1 MKKNFGLALLAL
13 LSVGM
18 VACGGNTDK
27 TSNDSQTVAPTIDEK
42 LKISVT
48 GKLTVGETVTFV
60 AKYDGSPIAPQ
71 TDVKYT
77 ADAAAMDITGNK
89 AALKLAGEQTVKA
102 TYVTSAGATAYN
114 EFKFTVEEAAKVM
127 TIADAKKLA
136 ENDKYTPVLIRGVV
150 QATSG
155 TSAFIAD
162 NTDGI
167 YMRNW
172 YFANTDTASV
182 KNYSWVVGMSVEVY
196 AYVTAYY
203 GAPQLCGSYKE
214 GSGYHDL
221 EGKYAIK
228 INEKVEAIAPQKITE
243 EELKTFTSKGNA
255 GRMYTFD
262 AEYVSGKI
270 TASATSKEYVKFKV
284 GSTSIELM
292 TDGTSST
299 ATKPKVFDK
308 KYKELAA
315 DFAALDL
322 KAGDQVT
329 ITAPYSQYF
338 KNTTHDFCWY
348 SSGVT
353 VVKK

>member
-18 VACGGNTDK
+18 VACGRNGDK
-27 TSNDSQTVAPTIDEK
+27 TSNDSQTVAPTEDTK
-42 LKISVT
+42 LQISVT
-48 GKLTVGETVTFV
+48 GKLVVGETVTFV

-89 AALKLAGEQTVKA
+89 ALLKLAGEQTVKA
-102 TYVTSAGATAYN
+102 NYVTSAGASVFK
-114 EFKFTVEEAAKVM
+114 EFKITVEEGAKV
-127 TIADAKKLA
+127 TSIAEVKKLA
-136 ENDKYTPVLIRGVV
+136 VNNKYTPVLIRGVV

-167 YMRNW
+167 YMYNW

-182 KNYSWVVGMSVEVY
+182 SNYSWVVGMSVEVY

-214 GSGYHDL
+214 GNDYHDL

-228 INEKVEAIAPQKITE
+228 LEEAVEAIAPQKITE
-243 EELKTFTSKGNA
+243 EELKNFTTAKNA

-270 TASATSKEYVKFKV
+270 TASATAKEYIKFNV
-284 GSTSIELM
+284 GSTQVELM
-292 TDGTSST
+292 TDGGNGK
-299 ATKPKVFDK
+299 KPFDK
-308 KYKELAA
+308 KQKELAA
-315 DFAALDL
+315 SFAALDL

-338 KNTTHDFCWY
+338 KDTTHDFCWY

>member
-1 MKKNFGLALLAL
+1 MKKNFGLGLLAL

-18 VACGGNTDK
+18 VACGEK
-27 TSNDSQTVAPTIDEK
+27 APVIDEK
-42 LKISVT
+42 LQISVT
-48 GKLTVGETVTFV
+48 GNLTVGETVTFV
-60 AKYDGSPIAPQ
+60 AKYDGSPVAPQ
-71 TDVKYT
+71 TDVKYSVDV
-77 ADAAAMDITGNK
+77 ADAMDITGNK
-89 AALKLAGEQTVKA
+89 AVLKLAGEQTVKA

-114 EFKFTVEEAAKVM
+114 EFKFTVEEAARP
-127 TIADAKKLA
+127 TSIAEVKKLA
-136 ENDKYTPVLIRGVV
+136 VEGKYTPVLVRGVV

-167 YMRNW
+167 YMYNW

-182 KNYSWVVGMSVEVY
+182 RNYSWVVGMSVEVY
-196 AYVTAYY
+196 AYVTEYY
-203 GAPQLCGSYKE
+203 GAAQLCGSYKE

-228 INEKVEAIAPQKITE
+228 LDKEVGAIAPQKITE
-243 EELKTFTSKGNA
+243 EDLKNFTTKGNA

-270 TASATSKEYVKFKV
+270 TASATVKEYVKFKV
-284 GSTSIELM
+284 GSTQIEMM
-292 TDGTSST
+292 TDGSS
-299 ATKPKVFDK
+299 KKVFDK
-308 KYKELAA
+308 KLKELAA
-315 DFAALDL
+315 SFTALNL
-322 KAGDQVT
+322 QAGDKVT

-338 KNTTHDFCWY
+338 KGETHDFCWY

>member
-27 TSNDSQTVAPTIDEK
+27 TSNGSQDVAPTVDAK
-42 LKISVT
+42 LQISVT
-48 GKLTVGETVTFV
+48 GKLTVGETITFV
-60 AKYDGSPIAPQ
+60 AKYDGSPVAPQ

-89 AALKLAGEQTVKA
+89 AVLKLAGEQTVKA

-114 EFKFTVEEAAKVM
+114 EFKFTVEEAAKP
-127 TIADAKKLA
+127 TPIAEVKKLA
-136 ENDKYTPVLIRGVV
+136 VEGKYTPVLVRGVV

-167 YMRNW
+167 YMYNW

-196 AYVTAYY
+196 AYVTEYY
-203 GAPQLCGSYKE
+203 GAAQLCGSYKE

-228 INEKVEAIAPQKITE
+228 LDEEVEAIAPQKITE
-243 EELKTFTSKGNA
+243 EDLKTFTTKGNA

-270 TASATSKEYVKFKV
+270 TASATVKEYVKFKV
-284 GSTSIELM
+284 GSTQIEMM
-292 TDGTSST
+292 TDGSS
-299 ATKPKVFDK
+299 KKVFDK
-308 KYKELAA
+308 KLKELAA
-315 DFAALDL
+315 SFTALNL
-322 KAGDQVT
+322 QAGDKVT

-338 KNTTHDFCWY
+338 KGETHDFCWY

>member
-1 MKKNFGLALLAL
+1 MKKNFGLGLLAL
-13 LSVGM
+13 LSVAM
-18 VACGGNTDK
+18 VACGEK
-27 TSNDSQTVAPTIDEK
+27 KPVIDEK
-42 LKISVT
+42 LQISVT
-48 GKLTVGETVTFV
+48 GNLTVGETVTFV

-71 TDVKYT
+71 TDVKYSVDV
-77 ADAAAMDITGNK
+77 ADAMDITGNK
-89 AALKLAGEQTVKA
+89 ALLKLAGEQTVKA

-114 EFKFTVEEAAKVM
+114 EFKFTVEEAAKP
-127 TIADAKKLA
+127 TSIAEVKKLA
-136 ENDKYTPVLIRGVV
+136 VEGKYAPVLVRGVV

-167 YMRNW
+167 YMYNW

-196 AYVTAYY
+196 AYVTEYY
-203 GAPQLCGSYKE
+203 GAAQLCGSYKE

-228 INEKVEAIAPQKITE
+228 LDEEVEAIAPQKITE
-243 EELKTFTSKGNA
+243 ENLKTFTTKGNA

-270 TASATSKEYVKFKV
+270 TASATVKEYVKFKV
-284 GSTSIELM
+284 GSTQIEMM
-292 TDGTSST
+292 TDGSS
-299 ATKPKVFDK
+299 KKVFDK
-308 KYKELAA
+308 KLKELAA
-315 DFAALDL
+315 NFAALGL

>member
-27 TSNDSQTVAPTIDEK
+27 TSNGSQDVAPTVDAK
-42 LKISVT
+42 LQISVT

-60 AKYDGSPIAPQ
+60 AKYDGSPVAPQ

-89 AALKLAGEQTVKA
+89 AVLKLAGEQTVKA

-114 EFKFTVEEAAKVM
+114 EFKFTVEEAAKA
-127 TIADAKKLA
+127 TPIAEVKKLA
-136 ENDKYTPVLIRGVV
+136 VEGKYTPVLVRGVV

-167 YMRNW
+167 YMYNW

-196 AYVTAYY
+196 AYVTEYY
-203 GAPQLCGSYKE
+203 GAAQLCGSYKV
-214 GSGYHDL
+214 SDKNYHDL

-228 INEKVEAIAPQKITE
+228 LDEEVEAIAPQKITE
-243 EELKTFTSKGNA
+243 EDLKTFTTKGNA

-270 TASATSKEYVKFKV
+270 TASATVKEYVKFKV
-284 GSTSIELM
+284 GSTQIEMM
-292 TDGTSST
+292 TDGSS
-299 ATKPKVFDK
+299 KKVFDK
-308 KYKELAA
+308 KLKELAA
-315 DFAALDL
+315 SFTALNL
-322 KAGDQVT
+322 QAGDKVT

-338 KNTTHDFCWY
+338 KGETHDFCWY

>member
-1 MKKNFGLALLAL
+1 MKKNFGLGLLAL

-48 GKLTVGETVTFV
+48 GNLTVGETVTFV

-89 AALKLAGEQTVKA
+89 ALLKLAGEQTVKA

-114 EFKFTVEEAAKVM
+114 EFKFTVEEAAKP
-127 TIADAKKLA
+127 TSIAEVKKLA
-136 ENDKYTPVLIRGVV
+136 VEGKYTPVLIRGVV

-167 YMRNW
+167 YMYNW

-196 AYVTAYY
+196 AYVTEYY
-203 GAPQLCGSYKE
+203 GAAQLCGSYKE

-228 INEKVEAIAPQKITE
+228 LDEEVEAIAPRKITE
-243 EELKTFTSKGNA
+243 ENLKTFTTKGNA

-270 TASATSKEYVKFKV
+270 TASATVKEYVKFKV
-284 GSTSIELM
+284 GSTQIEMM
-292 TDGTSST
+292 TDGSS
-299 ATKPKVFDK
+299 KKVFDK
-308 KYKELAA
+308 KLKELAA
-315 DFAALDL
+315 NFAALGL

>member
-27 TSNDSQTVAPTIDEK
+27 TSNGSQTVAPTIDEK

-89 AALKLAGEQTVKA
+89 AVLKLAGEQTVKA

-114 EFKFTVEEAAKVM
+114 EFKFTVEEGAKVM

-136 ENDKYTPVLIRGVV
+136 KNNEYTPVLIRGVV

-155 TSAFIAD
+155 KSGFIAD
-162 NTDGI
+162 KTDGI
-167 YMRNW
+167 YIYNW
-172 YFANTDTASV
+172 YFDKDTDTAST
-182 KNYSWVVGMSVEVY
+182 NFSWVVGMPVEIY
-196 AYVTAYY
+196 AYVTSYFD
-203 GAPQLCGSYKE
+203 APQLCGSYKE

-228 INEKVEAIAPQKITE
+228 LEETVEAMSPQKITE
-243 EELKTFTSKGNA
+243 EDLKSFTSKGNA

-270 TASATSKEYVKFKV
+270 TSSATVKEYVKFKV
-284 GSTSIELM
+284 GSTIVELM
-292 TDGTSST
+292 TDGT
-299 ATKPKVFDK
+299 KDKMFDK
-308 KYKELAA
+308 KIQELGKA
-315 DFAALDL
+315 FAALNL
-322 KAGDQVT
+322 QAGDQVT

>member
-18 VACGGNTDK
+18 VACGR
-27 TSNDSQTVAPTIDEK
+27 NDSNISNGDQVSAPVADEK
-42 LKISVT
+42 LQISVT
-48 GKLTVGETVTFV
+48 GKLVVGETITFV

-89 AALKLAGEQTVKA
+89 AVLKLAGEQNIKA
-102 TYVTSAGATAYN
+102 NYVTSDGASVYN
-114 EFKFTVEEAAKVM
+114 EFKITVEEGAKV
-127 TIADAKKLA
+127 TSIADAKKLA
-136 ENDKYTPVLIRGVV
+136 KSGEYTPVLIRGVV
-150 QATSG
+150 QASSG

-167 YMRNW
+167 YMYNW

-182 KNYSWVVGMSVEVY
+182 SNYSWVVGMSVEVY

-203 GAPQLCGSYKE
+203 DAPQLCGSYKE
-214 GSGYHDL
+214 NNTYHDL
-221 EGKYAIK
+221 DGKYAIK
-228 INEKVEAIAPQKITE
+228 LEDEVEAMAPQKITE
-243 EELKTFTSKGNA
+243 EDLKGFTSKDNA

-270 TASATSKEYVKFKV
+270 TASASQKEYVKFKI
-284 GSTSIELM
+284 GSTQIEMM
-292 TDGTSST
+292 TDGSSSE
-299 ATKPKVFDK
+299 VFDK
-308 KYKELAA
+308 KYSDLAA
-315 DFAALDL
+315 SFTALDL

-348 SSGVT
+348 SSGVN
-353 VVKK
+353 VIKK

>member
-48 GKLTVGETVTFV
+48 GNLTVGETVTFV

-89 AALKLAGEQTVKA
+89 ALLKLAGEQTVKA

-114 EFKFTVEEAAKVM
+114 EFKFTVEETVKP
-127 TIADAKKLA
+127 TPIAEVKKLA
-136 ENDKYTPVLIRGVV
+136 VEGKYTPVLVRGVV

-167 YMRNW
+167 YMYNW
-172 YFANTDTASV
+172 CFANTDTASV

-196 AYVTAYY
+196 AYVTEYY
-203 GAPQLCGSYKE
+203 GAAQLCGSYKE

-228 INEKVEAIAPQKITE
+228 LDNPVEAIAPQKITE
-243 EELKTFTSKGNA
+243 EDLKTFTTKGNA

-270 TASATSKEYVKFKV
+270 TASATVKEYVKFKV
-284 GSTSIELM
+284 GSTQIEMM
-292 TDGTSST
+292 TDGSS
-299 ATKPKVFDK
+299 KKVFDK
-308 KYKELAA
+308 KLKELAA
-315 DFAALDL
+315 DFTALGL
-322 KAGDQVT
+322 KAGDKVT

-338 KNTTHDFCWY
+338 KGETHDFCWY

>member
-1 MKKNFGLALLAL
+1 MKKNFGLGLLAL
-13 LSVGM
+13 LSVAM
-18 VACGGNTDK
+18 VACGEK
-27 TSNDSQTVAPTIDEK
+27 KPVIDEK
-42 LKISVT
+42 LQISVT
-48 GKLTVGETVTFV
+48 GNLTVGETVTFV

-71 TDVKYT
+71 TDVKYSVDV
-77 ADAAAMDITGNK
+77 ADAMDITGNK
-89 AALKLAGEQTVKA
+89 ALLKLAGEQTVKA

-114 EFKFTVEEAAKVM
+114 EFKFTVEEAAKP
-127 TIADAKKLA
+127 TSIAEVKKLA
-136 ENDKYTPVLIRGVV
+136 VEGKYTPVLVRGVV

-167 YMRNW
+167 YMYNW

-196 AYVTAYY
+196 AYVTEYY
-203 GAPQLCGSYKE
+203 GAAQLCGSYKE

-228 INEKVEAIAPQKITE
+228 LDEEVEAIAPQKITE
-243 EELKTFTSKGNA
+243 ENLKTFTTKGNA

-270 TASATSKEYVKFKV
+270 TASATVKEYVKFKV
-284 GSTSIELM
+284 GSTQIEMM
-292 TDGTSST
+292 TDGSS
-299 ATKPKVFDK
+299 KKVFDK
-308 KYKELAA
+308 KLKELAA
-315 DFAALDL
+315 NFAALGL

>member
-27 TSNDSQTVAPTIDEK
+27 TSNGSQDVAPTVDAK
-42 LKISVT
+42 LQISVT
-48 GKLTVGETVTFV
+48 GKLTVGETITFV
-60 AKYDGSPIAPQ
+60 AKYDGSPVAPQ

-89 AALKLAGEQTVKA
+89 AVLKLAGEQTVKA

-114 EFKFTVEEAAKVM
+114 EFKFTVEEAAKP
-127 TIADAKKLA
+127 TSIAEVKKLA
-136 ENDKYTPVLIRGVV
+136 VENKYTPVLVRGVV

-167 YMRNW
+167 YMYNW

-196 AYVTAYY
+196 AYVTEYY
-203 GAPQLCGSYKE
+203 GAAQLCGSYKE

-228 INEKVEAIAPQKITE
+228 LDEEVEAIAPQKITE
-243 EELKTFTSKGNA
+243 EDLKTFTTKGNA

-270 TASATSKEYVKFKV
+270 TASATVKEYVKFKV
-284 GSTSIELM
+284 GSTQIEMM
-292 TDGTSST
+292 TDGSS
-299 ATKPKVFDK
+299 KKVFDK
-308 KYKELAA
+308 KLKELAA
-315 DFAALDL
+315 SFTALNL
-322 KAGDQVT
+322 QAGDKVT

-338 KNTTHDFCWY
+338 KGETHDFCWY

>member
-27 TSNDSQTVAPTIDEK
+27 TSNGSQTVSPTIDEK

-48 GKLTVGETVTFV
+48 GNLTVGETVTFV

-89 AALKLAGEQTVKA
+89 ALLKLAGEQTVKA

-114 EFKFTVEEAAKVM
+114 EFKFTVEEAVKP
-127 TIADAKKLA
+127 TPIAEVKKLA
-136 ENDKYTPVLIRGVV
+136 VEGKYTPVLVRGVV

-167 YMRNW
+167 YMYNW

-196 AYVTAYY
+196 AYVTEYY
-203 GAPQLCGSYKE
+203 GGAQLCGSYKV
-214 GSGYHDL
+214 SDKNYHDL

-228 INEKVEAIAPQKITE
+228 LDEEVEAIAPQKITE
-243 EELKTFTSKGNA
+243 EDLKTFTTKGNA

-270 TASATSKEYVKFKV
+270 TASATVKEYVKFKV
-284 GSTSIELM
+284 GSTQIEMM
-292 TDGTSST
+292 TDGSNKN
-299 ATKPKVFDK
+299 AFDK
-308 KYKELAA
+308 KLKELAA
-315 DFAALDL
+315 NFAALGL
-322 KAGDQVT
+322 KAGDKVT

-338 KNTTHDFCWY
+338 KGETHDFCWY

>member
-27 TSNDSQTVAPTIDEK
+27 TSNGSQDVAPTVDAK
-42 LKISVT
+42 LQISVT
-48 GKLTVGETVTFV
+48 GNLTVGETVTFV
-60 AKYDGSPIAPQ
+60 AKYDGSPVAPQ

-89 AALKLAGEQTVKA
+89 AVLKLAGEQTVKA

-114 EFKFTVEEAAKVM
+114 EFKIIVEEAAKV
-127 TIADAKKLA
+127 TPIAEVKKLA
-136 ENDKYTPVLIRGVV
+136 VEGKYTPVLVRGVV

-167 YMRNW
+167 YMYNW

-196 AYVTAYY
+196 AYVTEYY
-203 GAPQLCGSYKE
+203 GAAQLCGSYKV
-214 GSGYHDL
+214 SDKNYHDL

-228 INEKVEAIAPQKITE
+228 LDEEVEAIAPQKITE
-243 EELKTFTSKGNA
+243 EDLKTFTTKGNA

-270 TASATSKEYVKFKV
+270 TASATVKEYVKFKV
-284 GSTSIELM
+284 GSTQIEMM
-292 TDGTSST
+292 TDGSS
-299 ATKPKVFDK
+299 KKVFDK
-308 KYKELAA
+308 KLKELAA
-315 DFAALDL
+315 SFTALNL
-322 KAGDQVT
+322 QAGDKVT

-338 KNTTHDFCWY
+338 KGETHDFCWY

>member
-1 MKKNFGLALLAL
+1 MKKNFGLGLLAL

-27 TSNDSQTVAPTIDEK
+27 TSNGSQDVAPTVDAK
-42 LKISVT
+42 LQISVT

-60 AKYDGSPIAPQ
+60 AKYDGSPVAPQ

-89 AALKLAGEQTVKA
+89 AVLKLAGEQTVKA

-114 EFKFTVEEAAKVM
+114 EFKIIVEEAAKV
-127 TIADAKKLA
+127 TPIAEVKKLA
-136 ENDKYTPVLIRGVV
+136 VEGKYTPVLVRGVV

-167 YMRNW
+167 YMYNW

-196 AYVTAYY
+196 AYVTEYY
-203 GAPQLCGSYKE
+203 GAAQLCGSYKV
-214 GSGYHDL
+214 SDKNYHDL

-228 INEKVEAIAPQKITE
+228 LDEEVEAIAPQKITE
-243 EELKTFTSKGNA
+243 EDLKTFTTKGNA

-270 TASATSKEYVKFKV
+270 TASATVKEYVKFKV
-284 GSTSIELM
+284 GSTQIEMM
-292 TDGTSST
+292 TDGSS
-299 ATKPKVFDK
+299 KKVFDK
-308 KYKELAA
+308 KLKELAA
-315 DFAALDL
+315 SFTALNL
-322 KAGDQVT
+322 QAGDKVT

-338 KNTTHDFCWY
+338 KGETHDFCWY